1 MKHDSAQFPSHG
13 VLKSQAPALSRPK
26 PTAAAAL
33 LLATLL
39 SVPFMVLAVVQ
50 LSL

>member
-1 MKHDSAQFPSHG
+1 MKPPTRHF
-13 VLKSQAPALSRPK
+13 APRSDARVISRPR

-39 SVPFMVLAVVQ
+39 SLPLAALSFVQ
-50 LSL
+50 AVF

>member
-1 MKHDSAQFPSHG
+1 MKHDSAQFPPG
-13 VLKSQAPALSRPK
+13 AGRKSQASALSRPR